1 MKRRTFLQLGGMT
14 VASAF
19 LAGCQSQNEK
29 LIPYLIPPD
38 EGVTP
43 GKATYYAS
51 SCISC
56 PASCGILV
64 RVSEGRA
71 KKIEGNP
78 QHPVNRG
85 RLCARGQATLQELY
99 HPDRIQQPLRR
110 SGPRGSG
117 NFSKISWSEALNLLT
132 AKLTELQREQSA
144 DSLALLTPQL
154 SGSLASLTGAF
165 MRSFGSTNHL
175 TYELLSPDWLRLA
188 NRQSFGQP
196 DLPFYDLAE
205 TRYLLSF
212 GADFV
217 ESHLSPV
224 QYGNAFGRMRQ
235 GRDTVR
241 GHFTYIGGRMSL
253 TGASADRWMPARPG
267 SEGVLALGLAR
278 LILAESLYENAAL
291 SASGIRPEEL
301 LARLQ
306 GYDLQRVAEET
317 GLAKNSIV
325 EVAREFATTR
335 PSLAMAGETVA
346 FQSNG
351 LEAVRAIQLL
361 NTLVGNLNR
370 PGGVYP
376 ASTDPLESALDRKE
390 SSFSE
395 LLALSAS
402 MRAGKIKA
410 ALIKGNPVHAV
421 PPATGFQAALDS
433 VPFIASFA
441 TLLDDTALQADLVLP
456 DNAALESW
464 GDVIPLAGSRTMV
477 YGTIQP
483 VVTPLNDT
491 RQFGDVLLATASRLG
506 GPLAAALPQTSFVE
520 YLKVSLAQRFS
531 SGKEE
536 DFESLWVELLRNGG
550 HFATDQGPEKHYRW
564 ASAAVIADPPAP
576 AFAGE
581 AKQFPLHL
589 QVYPTTAFHDGRGAV
604 LPWLQQLPDP
614 MSTVVWGSWIE
625 INPKTAAALEI
636 SQGDLVEVTSPRGSL
651 RLPAVVYP
659 GIRPDMVAIPL
670 GQGHKGGGRYAK
682 DRGVNPLT
690 LLSLLKGKE
699 PHAAWNAT
707 RVRVTRISMKGDL
720 VTAGHPEGSY
730 RSELI
735 GI

>member
-51 SCISC
+51 SCTSC
-56 PASCGILV
+56 PAGCGILV

-85 RLCARGQATLQELY
+85 RLCARGQAAVQELY

-117 NFSKISWSEALNLLT
+117 SFQKISWSEALNLLT
-132 AKLTELQREQSA
+132 AKLAELRREQNT
-144 DSLALLTPQL
+144 DCLALLTPRF
-154 SGSLASLTGAF
+154 SGALASLTGAF
-165 MRSFGSTNHL
+165 MRSFGSTNQL
-175 TYELLSPDWLRLA
+175 SYELLSPDWLRLA
-188 NRQSFGQP
+188 NRHSFGQP

-235 GRDTVR
+235 ARDTVR

-278 LILAESLYENAAL
+278 LILTESLHDKDAL
-291 SASGIRPEEL
+291 TDNGIGKDEL

-306 GYDLQRVAEET
+306 NYDLQRVADET
-317 GLAKNSIV
+317 GLTKNSIV

-351 LEAVRAIQLL
+351 LETVRAIQLL
-361 NTLVGNLNR
+361 NTLVGALNR
-370 PGGVYP
+370 PGGIYP
-376 ASTDPLESALDRKE
+376 AGTDSMAGSLSDKE
-390 SSFSE
+390 DTFSE
-395 LLALSAS
+395 LLSLNER

-410 ALIKGNPVHAV
+410 ALIKGNPVHTV
-421 PPATGFQAALDS
+421 PPATGFQEALDS
-433 VPFIASFA
+433 VPFIVSFA
-441 TLLDDTALQADLVLP
+441 TLLDDTALRADLILP

-464 GDVIPLAGSRTMV
+464 GDVIPAAGSRGKV
-477 YGTIQP
+477 YGMMQP
-483 VVTPLNDT
+483 VVTPLYDT
-491 RQFGDVLLATASRLG
+491 RQFADVLLATASRLG
-506 GPLAAALPQTSFVE
+506 GAMAATLPQESFVE
-520 YLKVSLAQRFS
+520 YLKASVAQRFS
-531 SGKEE
+531 TGKEE
-536 DFESLWVELLRNGG
+536 DFESLWVELLSNGG
-550 HFATDQGPEKHYRW
+550 QFAPDQGQQKHYRW
-564 ASAAVIADPPAP
+564 TSAAGVPEPPTP
-576 AFAGE
+576 AFAGD

-589 QVYPTTAFHDGRGAV
+589 QVFPSTALYDGRGAA
-604 LPWLQQLPDP
+604 LPWLQQMPDP

-625 INPKTAAALEI
+625 INPKTAAVLGI
-636 SQGDLVEVTSPRGSL
+636 SQGDLVEVTSSRGSL

-659 GIRPDMVAIPL
+659 GIRPDLVAIPL
-670 GQGHKGGGRYAK
+670 GQGHQAGGRYAK

-690 LLSLLKGKE
+690 LLSLPQGKE
-699 PHAAWNAT
+699 QHAAWNAT
-707 RVRVTRISMKGDL
+707 RVRVTRISKKGDL

-730 RSELI
+730 RGELI